1 MRECPITP
9 TIPRS
14 LKPILGC
21 DVTIFVETLLNGLML
36 GALYALFGL
45 GLSLSLGVMRLINIA
60 HGDLIV
66 LGAYVTSV
74 VMSLSGVGPL
84 ASLVVVVPV
93 MFGIGW
99 LLQRMLLNQVVGRDP
114 LSPLLLTFGLSIVLQ
129 NLLQEI
135 FTADTRSLR
144 AGDLAQRSIEIEGVS
159 VGALPL
165 LSMMVSVLLF
175 AGAYWVIERT
185 HYGRQARA
193 VSDDPATARLV
204 GVNDRSFFAL
214 VTGCILATTAVAAVL
229 YAIRTPFSPSAGPE
243 RLLYAFEA
251 VVLGGLG
258 SIWGT
263 FIGGLVIGVTQL
275 FGAKIS
281 SGLGPFFGHLV
292 FLAALL
298 ARPQGLFGRGQP

>member
-1 MRECPITP
+1 M
-9 TIPRS
+9 
-14 LKPILGC
+14 
-21 DVTIFVETLLNGLML
+21 TIFVETLLNGLML

-66 LGAYVTSV
+66 LGAYITSV

-99 LLQRMLLNQVVGRDP
+99 LLQRVLLNQVVGRDP

-165 LSMMVSVLLF
+165 LSMLVSVLLF
-175 AGAYWVIERT
+175 AGAHWVIVRT

-193 VSDDPATARLV
+193 VSDDPVTARLV
-204 GVNDRSFFAL
+204 GVNDHSFFAL

-243 RLLYAFEA
+243 RLLYSFEA

-292 FLAALL
+292 FLVALL
-298 ARPQGLFGRGQP
+298 ARPRGLFGKAQP